1 MKRIL
6 ALTLALLTLL
16 TLFVACNDPENTP
29 DGGETPK
36 KLTANVWVLNGTTGF
51 GIAPLIENAKAGTT
65 ALDYKFTVET
75 NAANVQAALLN
86 GTADIAALP
95 TNAASALYN
104 KAKAQSSEN
113 AGFVLL
119 ALNTRGVLYLV
130 ANTAKVTAPAT
141 LADLAGKTVYCPA
154 QNPAFVTKALLDKAQ
169 TANVTLDSTTYAEP
183 AALRDAVAS
192 GLVDYA
198 VLPEPMVTIAIS
210 KAKQANAG
218 VTLTAA
224 LDLTAEWKTAFG
236 TDSLVQGCIVARKA
250 FVDAHPEEVKKFLE
264 EYEASINYVIE
275 NPKEASEKIA
285 ASGVFAQAAVAEK
298 AIPKC
303 NLCFIT
309 GADMKSAMSAFLAA
323 LPVAS
328 IGGAMPAD
336 DFYYT
341 AK

>member
-6 ALTLALLTLL
+6 LFTLALLMLL
-16 TLFVACNDPENTP
+16 PLAASCQKYDAELSV
-29 DGGETPK
+29 
-36 KLTANVWVLNGTTGF
+36 NVWVLNGTTGF
-51 GIAPLIENAKAGTT
+51 GMAPLIENEKAGEA
-65 ALDYKFTVET
+65 ALNYTFTVET
-75 NAANVQAALLN
+75 NAANVQSALIN

-104 KAKAQSSEN
+104 KTS
-113 AGFVLL
+113 GGIVLL

-130 ANTAKVTAPAT
+130 ANNAKVTAPTT
-141 LADLAGKTVYCPA
+141 LADLAGKTVYVPA
-154 QNPAFVTKALLDKAQ
+154 QNPAFVIKALLDKAQ
-169 TANVTLDSTTYAEP
+169 VANVTLESTTYAEP

-198 VLPEPMVTIAIS
+198 VLPEPMVTIAVS

-236 TDSLVQGCIVARKA
+236 ADSLVQGCVVARKA
-250 FVDAHPEEVKKFLE
+250 FVEEHPKEVKKFLE

-285 ASGVFAQAAVAEK
+285 ASGVFAQAPVAEK

-303 NLCFIT
+303 NLCFLT
-309 GADMKSAMSAFLAA
+309 GAEMKTAMSTFLGA

-328 IGGAMPAD
+328 IGGKLPAD
-336 DFYYT
+336 DFYFG
-341 AK
+341 A

>member
-6 ALTLALLTLL
+6 LLTLALLMLL
-16 TLFVACNDPENTP
+16 PLVAACQRY
-29 DGGETPK
+29 DGE
-36 KLTANVWVLNGTTGF
+36 LSVNVWVLNGTTGF
-51 GIAPLIENAKAGTT
+51 GIAPLIEQKKAGEA
-65 ALDYKFTVET
+65 ALNYSFTVE
-75 NAANVQAALLN
+75 NDAANVQAALIN

-104 KAKAQSSEN
+104 KTGGE
-113 AGFVLL
+113 VVVL

-130 ANTAKVTAPAT
+130 ANTAQVAAPTT

-154 QNPAFVTKALLDKAQ
+154 QNPAFVTKALLDKAEI
-169 TANVTLDSTTYAEP
+169 AGVELDSTTYAEP

-198 VLPEPMVTIAIS
+198 VLPEPMVTIAVS

-218 VTLTAA
+218 VTLSAS
-224 LDLTAEWKTAFG
+224 LDLTKEWESVFG

-250 FVDAHPEEVKKFLE
+250 FVEEHPEEVKKFLE
-264 EYEASINYVIE
+264 EYEASITYVME
-275 NPKEASEKIA
+275 NPAQASQKIA
-285 ASGVFAQAAVAEK
+285 DSGVFAQAAVAEK

-309 GADMKSAMSAFLAA
+309 GADMKNAMTAFLSA
-323 LPVAS
+323 LPLNS
-328 IGGAMPAD
+328 IGGAIPAD
-336 DFYYT
+336 DFYYS
-341 AK
+341 K